1 MNSIKGM
8 AQIQDQVET
17 IAQSLIQL
25 SEQSQTIGEIITSVN
40 DLAEQSNLLAVN
52 AAIEAAKAGEQGK
65 GFAVV
70 AQEVKIL
77 AEQSKEATSQVRSIL
92 NDIMKATNSAVLA
105 TEQGNKVVE
114 MGVKQSHDAGDTIRQ
129 MVEHVDKA
137 AEIALQIAVSSKQ
150 QSTGMDQVAMAMEN
164 IRSASEQNV
173 LGTKRVESTVQ
184 NLHELGQRLKNAVD
198 QFKFSE

>member
-1 MNSIKGM
+1 M
-8 AQIQDQVET
+8 
-17 IAQSLIQL
+17 
-25 SEQSQTIGEIITSVN
+25 
-40 DLAEQSNLLAVN
+40 
-52 AAIEAAKAGEQGK
+52 
-65 GFAVV
+65 
-70 AQEVKIL
+70 

-173 LGTKRVESTVQ
+173 LGTKTCRVDSS
-184 NLHELGQRLKNAVD
+184 K
-198 QFKFSE
+198 SS